1 MGGGAAACPQPFF
14 WCCRIVGSDCT
25 LPCVFCWRRAAQPP
39 SSPRYAG
46 CLTPKALPPPFRAG
60 FVAALLSIERQ
71 HPKVIHRVSSRA
83 TWRSANARTGIRLL
97 GLRLGFMLSTWIHDS
112 CNSCG
117 VFMTCGNCG
126 SKYSKALPLIYSL
139 VQVLKNEFWPHFHV
153 FLTLI
158 VRRLDFHPTAKVTS
172 LSFLG
177 LVLHMT

>member
-1 MGGGAAACPQPFF
+1 MAICQCADRHPTVGAKTWIHA
-14 WCCRIVGSDCT
+14 
-25 LPCVFCWRRAAQPP
+25 
-39 SSPRYAG
+39 
-46 CLTPKALPPPFRAG
+46 
-60 FVAALLSIERQ
+60 
-71 HPKVIHRVSSRA
+71 VIFSK
-83 TWRSANARTGIRLL
+83 
-97 GLRLGFMLSTWIHDS
+97 STWIHDS

-139 VQVLKNEFWPHFHV
+139 VQVLKNEFWPHFHF

-158 VRRLDFHPTAKVTS
+158 VRRLDFHPTARVTS